1 MRNLAFFILTIIL
14 FSCSEAVVVDT
25 IVHNASIYTIDDAFS
40 KKEAMAIKD
49 GLIVEIGAEN
59 QILNKYTA
67 AQKIDAGQRAIYP
80 GLIDA
85 HCHFVGYGI
94 EKNRINLVGTKSFG
108 EVIDRITAYIDSTE
122 TLWVLGRGWDQNDW
136 ASNDFPT
143 NDTLNKL
150 FPNHFIAVKR
160 IDGHAYLA
168 TQNVLDLAG
177 ITSSTTF
184 NGGEIILSDNKP
196 TGIVIDNA
204 MQLINDI
211 VPEPNH
217 SFLAKAVMTA
227 QEDCFK
233 LGLTTVSDAGLPTD
247 YIDLIDSMQN
257 ENLLK
262 MRVYAMLSADDKLL
276 HDLSRFK
283 IQKPRLDVHAV
294 KVYADGALGSR
305 GAYLLEPYNDQHDHT
320 GLLITGKDS
329 LNKWA
334 KACFDANFQMNVH
347 CIGDGAN
354 QLVLDVMGNQLTG
367 TNDRRWRIEHAQVVS
382 DYDLDKF
389 SEFTIIPS
397 VQPTHATSD
406 MPWAEKRLGQDRIEN
421 AYAYRDLLQQNGI
434 IALGTDFP
442 VEEISPFKT
451 LYAAVERKDTEGQPE
466 NGFLPEQKLTR
477 EEAFKGMTI
486 WAAIANFEDQNR
498 GSLEV
503 GKFADFVMI
512 DTDLMTC
519 SAPQILTAKVLQTWV
534 NGELVYED

>member
-1 MRNLAFFILTIIL
+1 MRNLAFLILTIIL

-85 HCHFVGYGI
+85 HCHFMGYGI
-94 EKNRINLVGTKSFG
+94 EKNRINLVGTKSFE
-108 EVIDRITAYIDSTE
+108 EVIDRISAYIDSTD
-122 TLWVLGRGWDQNDW
+122 TPWVLGRGWDQNDW
-136 ASNDFPT
+136 ENNDFPT

-150 FPNHFIAVKR
+150 FPNHYIAVKR

-168 TQNVLDLAG
+168 TQNVMNLAG
-177 ITSSTTF
+177 ISASTSV
-184 NGGEIILSDNKP
+184 NGGEIILFDNKP

-204 MQLINDI
+204 MQLITDI

-217 SFLAKAVMTA
+217 SFLAKALMTA
-227 QEDCFK
+227 QADCFK
-233 LGLTTVSDAGLPTD
+233 LGLTTVSDAGLSTE
-247 YIDLIDSMQN
+247 YINIIDSLQN
-257 ENLLK
+257 IDLLK
-262 MRVYAMLSADDKLL
+262 MRLYAMLSADDKLL

-283 IQKPRLDVHAV
+283 IQKPRLDVNAI

-329 LNKWA
+329 LQKWA

-354 QLVLDVMGNQLTG
+354 QLVLDVMGSQLKG
-367 TNDRRWRIEHAQVVS
+367 TNDRRWRIEHAQVVNEN
-382 DYDLDKF
+382 DLNKF

-406 MPWAEKRLGQDRIEN
+406 MPWAEKRLGHDRMEN

-451 LYAAVERKDTEGQPE
+451 LHAAVERKDKEGQPE

-477 EEAFKGMTI
+477 EEALKGMTI

-498 GSLEV
+498 GSLEA

>member
-1 MRNLAFFILTIIL
+1 MRNLAFLILTIIL

-85 HCHFVGYGI
+85 HCHFMGYGI
-94 EKNRINLVGTKSFG
+94 EKNRINLVGTKSFE
-108 EVIDRITAYIDSTE
+108 EVIDRISAYIDSTD
-122 TLWVLGRGWDQNDW
+122 TPWVLGRGWDQNDW
-136 ASNDFPT
+136 ENNDFPT

-150 FPNHFIAVKR
+150 FPNHYIAVKR

-168 TQNVLDLAG
+168 TQNVMNLAG
-177 ITSSTTF
+177 ISASTSV

-204 MQLINDI
+204 MQLITDI

-217 SFLAKAVMTA
+217 SFLAKALMTA
-227 QEDCFK
+227 QADCFK
-233 LGLTTVSDAGLPTD
+233 LGLTTVSDAGLSTE
-247 YIDLIDSMQN
+247 YINIIDSLQN
-257 ENLLK
+257 IDLLK
-262 MRVYAMLSADDKLL
+262 MRLYAMLSADDKLL

-283 IQKPRLDVHAV
+283 IQKPRLDVNAI

-329 LNKWA
+329 LQKWA

-354 QLVLDVMGNQLTG
+354 QLVLDVMGSQLKG
-367 TNDRRWRIEHAQVVS
+367 TNDKRWRIEHAQVVNEN
-382 DYDLDKF
+382 DLNKF

-406 MPWAEKRLGQDRIEN
+406 MPWAEKRLGHDRIEI

-451 LYAAVERKDTEGQPE
+451 LYAAVERKDKEGQPE

-477 EEAFKGMTI
+477 EEALKGMTI

>member
-1 MRNLAFFILTIIL
+1 MRNVIFILLSVTL
-14 FSCSEAVVVDT
+14 FSCSEAIVVDT
-25 IVHNASIYTIDDAFS
+25 IVHNASIYTIDDVFS
-40 KKEAMAIKD
+40 RKEAMAIKD

-59 QILNKYTA
+59 QILNKYTS
-67 AQKIDAGQRAIYP
+67 AQKIDAGQRFIFP

-94 EKNRINLVGTKSFG
+94 EKNRVNLVGAKSFE
-108 EVIDRITAYIDSTE
+108 EVIDRISAYIDSTD
-122 TLWVLGRGWDQNDW
+122 TPWVLGRGWDQNDW
-136 ASNDFPT
+136 ANNDFPT

-150 FPNHFIAVKR
+150 FPNHYIAVKR

-177 ITSSTTF
+177 ITSNTII
-184 NGGEIILSDNKP
+184 NGGEIILSKNKP
-196 TGIVIDNA
+196 TGVVLDNA
-204 MQLINDI
+204 MQLITDV

-217 SFLAKAVMTA
+217 AFLSKAIMTA
-227 QEDCFK
+227 QVDCFK
-233 LGLTTVSDAGLPTD
+233 LGLTTVSDAGLPAD
-247 YIDLIDSMQN
+247 YIDLIDSLQN

-305 GAYLLEPYNDQHDHT
+305 GAYLLEPYNDQHDHK
-320 GLLITGKDS
+320 GSLITGKDS
-329 LNKWA
+329 LQKWA

-382 DYDLDKF
+382 DYDLNKF

-406 MPWAEKRLGQDRIEN
+406 MPWAEKRLGENRIEN
-421 AYAYRDLLQQNGI
+421 AYAYRNLLQQNGI

-442 VEEISPFKT
+442 VEDISPFKT
-451 LYAAVERKDTEGQPE
+451 LYAAVERKDIEGQPE

-477 EEAFKGMTI
+477 EEALQGMTI

-498 GSLEV
+498 GSLEA
-503 GKFADFVMI
+503 GKFADFVLI

-519 SAPQILTAKVLQTWV
+519 SAPEILTAKVIQTWV
-534 NGELVYED
+534 NGELVYEN

>member
-1 MRNLAFFILTIIL
+1 MRNLAFLILTIIL

-85 HCHFVGYGI
+85 HCHFMGYGI
-94 EKNRINLVGTKSFG
+94 EKTRINLVGTKSFE
-108 EVIDRITAYIDSTE
+108 EVIDRISAYIDSTD
-122 TLWVLGRGWDQNDW
+122 TPWVLGRGWDQNDW
-136 ASNDFPT
+136 ENNDFPT

-150 FPNHFIAVKR
+150 FPNHYIAVKR

-168 TQNVLDLAG
+168 TQNVMNLAG
-177 ITSSTTF
+177 ISASTSV
-184 NGGEIILSDNKP
+184 NGGEIILFDNKP

-204 MQLINDI
+204 MQLITNI

-217 SFLAKAVMTA
+217 SFLAKALMTA
-227 QEDCFK
+227 QADCFK
-233 LGLTTVSDAGLPTD
+233 LGLTTVSDAGLSTE
-247 YIDLIDSMQN
+247 YINIIDSLQN
-257 ENLLK
+257 IDLLK
-262 MRVYAMLSADDKLL
+262 MRLYAMLSADDKLL
-276 HDLSRFK
+276 HDLSGFK
-283 IQKPRLDVHAV
+283 IQKPRLDVNAI

-329 LNKWA
+329 LQKWA

-354 QLVLDVMGNQLTG
+354 QLVLDVMGSQLKG
-367 TNDRRWRIEHAQVVS
+367 TNDRRWRIEHAQVVNEN
-382 DYDLDKF
+382 DLNKF

-406 MPWAEKRLGQDRIEN
+406 MPWAEKRLGHDRIEN

-451 LYAAVERKDTEGQPE
+451 LYAAVERKDKEGQPE

-477 EEAFKGMTI
+477 EEALKGMTI
-486 WAAIANFEDQNR
+486 WAAITNFEDQNR

-519 SAPQILTAKVLQTWV
+519 SAPQILTAKVLQTWL

>member
-1 MRNLAFFILTIIL
+1 MRNLAFLILTIIL

-67 AQKIDAGQRAIYP
+67 AKKIDAGQRTIYP

-85 HCHFVGYGI
+85 HCHFMGYGI
-94 EKNRINLVGTKSFG
+94 EKNRINLVGTKSFE
-108 EVIDRITAYIDSTE
+108 EVIDRISAYIDSTD
-122 TLWVLGRGWDQNDW
+122 TPWVLGRGWDQNDW
-136 ASNDFPT
+136 ANNDFPT

-150 FPNHFIAVKR
+150 FPNHYIAVKR

-177 ITSSTTF
+177 VTSSTTA
-184 NGGEIILSDNKP
+184 NGGEIILSNNKP

-204 MQLINDI
+204 MQLITDI

-217 SFLAKAVMTA
+217 SFLVKAVMTA
-227 QEDCFK
+227 QADCFK
-233 LGLTTVSDAGLPTD
+233 LGLTTVSDAGLSTE
-247 YIDLIDSMQN
+247 YINIIDSLQN
-257 ENLLK
+257 IGLLK
-262 MRVYAMLSADDKLL
+262 MRLYAMLSADDKLL
-276 HDLSRFK
+276 HDLSSFK
-283 IQKPRLDVHAV
+283 IQKPRLDVHAI

-329 LNKWA
+329 LKKWA

-354 QLVLDVMGNQLTG
+354 QLVLDVMGSQLKG

-382 DYDLDKF
+382 ENDLNKF

-406 MPWAEKRLGQDRIEN
+406 MPWAEKRLGHDRIEN

-466 NGFLPEQKLTR
+466 NGFLPKQKLTR
-477 EEAFKGMTI
+477 EEVLKGMTI

-498 GSLEV
+498 GSLEA

-519 SAPQILTAKVLQTWV
+519 SASQILTAKVLQTWV

>member
-1 MRNLAFFILTIIL
+1 MRNLAFLILTIIL

-85 HCHFVGYGI
+85 HCHFMGYGI
-94 EKNRINLVGTKSFG
+94 EKTRINLVGTKSFE
-108 EVIDRITAYIDSTE
+108 EVIDRISAYIDSTD
-122 TLWVLGRGWDQNDW
+122 TPWVLGRGWDQNDW
-136 ASNDFPT
+136 ENNDFPT

-150 FPNHFIAVKR
+150 FPNHYIAVKR

-168 TQNVLDLAG
+168 TQNVMNLAG
-177 ITSSTTF
+177 ISASTSV
-184 NGGEIILSDNKP
+184 NGGEIILFDNKP

-204 MQLINDI
+204 MQLITNI

-217 SFLAKAVMTA
+217 SFLAKALMTA
-227 QEDCFK
+227 QADCFK
-233 LGLTTVSDAGLPTD
+233 LGLTTVSDAGLSTE
-247 YIDLIDSMQN
+247 YINIIDSLQN
-257 ENLLK
+257 IDLLK
-262 MRVYAMLSADDKLL
+262 MRLYAMLSADDKLL
-276 HDLSRFK
+276 HDLSGFK
-283 IQKPRLDVHAV
+283 IQKPRLDVNAI

-329 LNKWA
+329 LQKWA

-354 QLVLDVMGNQLTG
+354 QLVLDVMGSQLKG
-367 TNDRRWRIEHAQVVS
+367 TNDRRWRIEHAQVVNEN
-382 DYDLDKF
+382 DLNKF

-406 MPWAEKRLGQDRIEN
+406 MPWAEKRLGHDRIEN

-451 LYAAVERKDTEGQPE
+451 LYAAVERKDKDGQPE

-477 EEAFKGMTI
+477 EEALKGMTI
-486 WAAIANFEDQNR
+486 WAAITNFEDQNR

-519 SAPQILTAKVLQTWV
+519 SAPQILTAKVLQTWL